1 MNSPTPL
8 GVAERVGKNCG
19 SRASGFEEDFT
30 GHGIAVCLSHGRRR
44 GDSSPEERLFQREKR
59 EKLSFNVCAA
69 TLSYFQQLS
78 HVFRNKRRWKTSQR
92 NWNRIVKKGERRSE
106 REDYYKVD

>member
-30 GHGIAVCLSHGRRR
+30 GHGIAVCLSHARRR
-44 GDSSPEERLFQREKR
+44 GDSSPEERLFQRTNGDGKR
-59 EKLSFNVCAA
+59 A
-69 TLSYFQQLS
+69 
-78 HVFRNKRRWKTSQR
+78 
-92 NWNRIVKKGERRSE
+92 
-106 REDYYKVD
+106 REIGTGL